1 MVDAGYSISDA
12 IEALEVFGTCLE
24 AMWPYDVSNVN
35 IRPNNEAYEQA
46 ESHQIKKILKINVD
60 LQEMKSCLAQGF
72 PFVFA
77 LKVFASFENAAKN
90 GLVVIPRSCEQDQQT
105 YDKSTTTLT
114 TSITSNCFSSIVVML

>member
-1 MVDAGYSISDA
+1 MKTDLSKPVIDSGYSIPDA

-35 IRPNNEAYEQA
+35 SRPSNEAYEQA
-46 ESHQIKKILKINVD
+46 ESHRINKTTKINVD
-60 LQEMKSCLAQGF
+60 LQDMKTCLVHGF

-90 GLVVIPRSCEQDQQT
+90 GLVVIPRTCEQDQQT
-105 YDKSTTTLT
+105 YDK
-114 TSITSNCFSSIVVML
+114 